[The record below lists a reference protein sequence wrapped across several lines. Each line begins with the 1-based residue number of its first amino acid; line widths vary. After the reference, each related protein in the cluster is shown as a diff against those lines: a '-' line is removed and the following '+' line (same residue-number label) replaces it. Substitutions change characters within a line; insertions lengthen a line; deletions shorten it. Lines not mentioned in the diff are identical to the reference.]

1 MDRYNNIQ
9 DRVVEDKTVV
19 STTRY
24 PYIPESEQDYYVI
37 TTTGDR
43 FDILSFQF
51 YGDSKYWW
59 AIAASNPSARKDTLF
74 LEPGLQLRIPP
85 ISTILTQFEVE
96 NSL

>member
-9 DRVVEDKTVV
+9 DRVIEGKVAVG
-19 STTRY
+19 TTRY
-24 PYIPESEQDYYVI
+24 PYITESEQDYYVI
-37 TTTGDR
+37 TTIGDR
-43 FDILSFQF
+43 FDILASQF

-59 AIAASNPSARKDTLF
+59 AIAASNPSARKDTLY

-96 NSL
+96 NNL